1 MGKAKK
7 TISTIISVLSIIIL
21 VVSVITIL
29 YSLFNRSEK
38 EVTFIGNFAVVKVIS
53 GSMSPTIEENQYIV
67 IEKVDPNDL
76 KKDDIITF
84 VSSDPLIKGMLN
96 THRIYA
102 INSDGTFVTKGDNPR
117 TNPSPDTAPVSK
129 ENVIG
134 RYTMTLTVIGAILG
148 FISSPTGF
156 ITFIIIPMGII
167 MISSARD
174 LLSAL
179 SRKKKLSS
187 AEEEAEAQPLSEEE
201 KIKLMIEKMKE
212 SGELDQIVK
221 EMENKEK
228 DK

>member
-38 EVTFIGNFAVVKVIS
+38 DVTFIGNFAVVKVIS

-187 AEEEAEAQPLSEEE
+187 AEEAEAQPLSEEE